1 VPPGRPPSDAPEP
14 PAMSAPPTRGDLQ
27 TPPVPVAPPGL
38 PPVQLVPA
46 PRGRT
51 AGLRGWPRRTTSVS
65 PSGRR
70 RGRLTPLLLLLPAI
84 VPIAVALGYPL
95 VRQFVLSFQEY
106 GLAQQFGRPAE
117 WVGLDNYTELL
128 SDAYVW
134 GVIVRSVV
142 FCLACAGVTMAIG
155 TALAVLMTRTGGI
168 ARTALQISLLLAWG
182 TPVLATM
189 TVWQWLFD
197 SQYGVVNWVLAEPL
211 GMTGMRNH
219 SWLIEPL
226 SFYAVAAVIV
236 VWMSVP
242 FVAFSVYA
250 GLLQV
255 PAEMLEAAEL
265 DGAGGWP
272 RFRLLVVP
280 MIRPVLVVV
289 ALLQVIW
296 DLRVFT
302 QIYVLQRAGAPTR
315 ETHLLGTYIYSLSKE
330 FSMAGAMATIMLV
343 LTLALTVVYIRRM
356 LREEDA

>member
-1 VPPGRPPSDAPEP
+1 VPVPGARTGRPPRRA
-14 PAMSAPPTRGDLQ
+14 RG
-27 TPPVPVAPPGL
+27 
-38 PPVQLVPA
+38 
-46 PRGRT
+46 
-51 AGLRGWPRRTTSVS
+51 TTSG
-65 PSGRR
+65 PSGRTLR
-70 RGRLTPLLLLLPAI
+70 QRLTPLLLLLPALL
-84 VPIAVALGYPL
+84 PIAVALGYPL
-95 VRQFVLSFQEY
+95 VRQFVRSFQEY

-128 SDAYVW
+128 TDPYVW
-134 GVIVRSVV
+134 GVIVRSIA
-142 FCLACAGVTMAIG
+142 FCLVCAGVTMAIG
-155 TALAVLMTRTGGI
+155 IALAALMNRVGRA
-168 ARTALQISLLLAWG
+168 ARTALQVSLLLAWG

-197 SQYGVVNWVLAEPL
+197 SQYGVVNWVLAESF
-211 GMTGMRNH
+211 GMEGMRHH

-226 SFYAVAAVIV
+226 SFYFVAAVIV

-242 FVAFSVYA
+242 FVVFSVYA

-255 PAEMLEAAEL
+255 PAETLEAAEL
-265 DGAGGWP
+265 DGADGWQ

-315 ETHLLGTYIYSLSKE
+315 ETHLLGTFIYSLSKE

-343 LTLALTVVYIRRM
+343 LTFALTVFYIRRM